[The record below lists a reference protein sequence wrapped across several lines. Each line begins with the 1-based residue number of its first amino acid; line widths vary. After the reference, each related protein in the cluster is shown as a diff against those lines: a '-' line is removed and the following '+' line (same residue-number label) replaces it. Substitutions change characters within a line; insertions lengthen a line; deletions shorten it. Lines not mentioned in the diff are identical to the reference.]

1 MAFEESFLVVDGCR
15 IRLRRGG
22 AGAPMLYLH
31 GADGAPVIQP
41 FMNTLASRYDLLVPE
56 HPGFGQS
63 DEIDWLENIHDLA
76 YFYLDLLDHLKLPEV
91 HLVGSSIGGWLAM
104 EIAVRDPSRVRS
116 MTLVGP
122 AGIRLPDAQPG
133 DIFLWSHEQMVSN
146 LFHNPA
152 IVERVLALPVSE
164 ADQDIRLKNRHTTAL
179 LAWEPRLH
187 DPHLSKWLHRAK
199 MPVRIVWGAQDKVMP
214 PACGKRLAELMPNAT
229 LQLIDQCGH
238 LPQIEHPDAF
248 CAAVAEVAR

>member
-116 MTLVGP
+116 MTLVGDRKST
-122 AGIRLPDAQPG
+122 RLNS
-133 DIFLWSHEQMVSN
+133 SH
-146 LFHNPA
+146 
-152 IVERVLALPVSE
+152 
-164 ADQDIRLKNRHTTAL
+164 
-179 LAWEPRLH
+179 
-187 DPHLSKWLHRAK
+187 
-199 MPVRIVWGAQDKVMP
+199 
-214 PACGKRLAELMPNAT
+214 
-229 LQLIDQCGH
+229 
-238 LPQIEHPDAF
+238 
-248 CAAVAEVAR
+248 